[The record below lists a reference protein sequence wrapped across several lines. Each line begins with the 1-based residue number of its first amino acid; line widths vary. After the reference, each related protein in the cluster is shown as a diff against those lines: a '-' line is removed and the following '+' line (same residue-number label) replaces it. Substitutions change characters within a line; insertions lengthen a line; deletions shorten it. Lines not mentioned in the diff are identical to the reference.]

1 MVCDMITTS
10 ETLHDIQV
18 SDAELQLI
26 LNVRS
31 KFKGCECCVEM
42 VTEFVMGLKKSKDGK
57 NNDN

>member
-1 MVCDMITTS
+1 MITTS